1 MSMTSLQVRRTAF
14 ADTRIVESAVP
25 EIAEG
30 QILARVDK
38 FALTAN
44 NVTYAL
50 AGDALGYW
58 KFFPVEEPWG
68 IVPVWGFADV
78 VASRSPELPV
88 GERLWGYWPMASHVV
103 LTPSRVTP
111 RGFLDASPH
120 RQGLAATYNAYAR
133 TGNDPPELKAIEDTR
148 CILFPLYGTSY
159 ILCDY
164 LVDNAFFGAE
174 DVLITSISSKTGMGL
189 GKLIMDH
196 GEGRPRVIGLTSP
209 ANVDYVRSLGV
220 CDVVATYE
228 SIPQLDGSR
237 AAAFVDMAGQ
247 GDVVAA
253 AHARFGANLKASIAV
268 GVTHWG
274 TQRFSNKHAPATP
287 HTFFFAPAQI
297 AKRDEDWGRGEAM
310 RRAQQAC
317 LGLAR
322 DLRAAMTISHEF
334 GAQATQAAFLRLVEG
349 TQSPKIGIIASLSR

>member
-1 MSMTSLQVRRTAF
+1 MTMTSLQVRRTAF
-14 ADTRIVESAVP
+14 AQTRIVESAVP

-30 QILARVDK
+30 QILAKVDK

-78 VASRSPELPV
+78 VASRFPELAV
-88 GERLWGYWPMASHVV
+88 GERLWGYWPMASHAV

-111 RGFLDASPH
+111 RGFLDASSH
-120 RQGLAATYNAYAR
+120 RQGLAATYNSYAR
-133 TGNDPPELKAIEDTR
+133 TGNDPPELKAIEDQR
-148 CILFPLYGTSY
+148 CILFPLYATSY
-159 ILCDY
+159 ILYDY
-164 LVDNAFFGAE
+164 LVDNAFFGAK

-196 GEGRPRVIGLTSP
+196 GQGRPRVIGLTSP
-209 ANVDYVRSLGV
+209 ANVDYVKGLGV

-228 SIPQLDGSR
+228 SIPELDGSR

-268 GVTHWG
+268 GVTHWE
-274 TQRFSNKHAPATP
+274 TERFSNKHGPATP
-287 HTFFFAPAQI
+287 HTFFFAPAQL
-297 AKRDEDWGRGEAM
+297 AKRDQDWGRGEAM

-317 LGLAR
+317 LRLAR
-322 DLRAAMTISHEF
+322 DLQAAMTISHEF
-334 GAQATQAAFLRLVEG
+334 GAEATQAAFLRLVEG
-349 TQSPKIGIIASLSR
+349 THPPKIGLIASLSR